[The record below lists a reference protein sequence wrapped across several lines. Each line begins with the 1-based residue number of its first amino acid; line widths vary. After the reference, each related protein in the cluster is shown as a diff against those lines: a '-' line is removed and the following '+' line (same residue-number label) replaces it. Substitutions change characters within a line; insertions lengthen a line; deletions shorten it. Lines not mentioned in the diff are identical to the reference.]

1 MRLEILFVA
10 NLSPPRAATKTLPAG
25 NLGLGGGPGTRSAHV
40 WPSGG

>member
-10 NLSPPRAATKTLPAG
+10 NLSPPRAATKTSAG